1 MKGSKIRKCK
11 IKTFRKIQ
19 KVNKEGK
26 RNQFVFPVRCDSYTG
41 SWYDNAVVYKG
52 LSSRN
57 LTLFTTADSKIPPK
71 HISDSSF
78 HNKRIFWRDSI
89 KLRYNSKFSIQAVT
103 SLQIKP

>member
-1 MKGSKIRKCK
+1 M
-11 IKTFRKIQ
+11 
-19 KVNKEGK
+19 NKEGR

-41 SWYDNAVVYKG
+41 SWYDNAVVYTA

-78 HNKRIFWRDSI
+78 HNKRIFLTRLNQI
-89 KLRYNSKFSIQAVT
+89 ALHFQIQY
-103 SLQIKP
+103 SSSDKPSNQALTTY